1 MSTFVT
7 QPPTTDSRDDRDCL
21 DGQRAATADERARVL
36 SLLTELHSLPV
47 DSPRR
52 TPLREELARVHLP
65 LVRYLARRLANHPDA
80 LQDVVQVGSIGL
92 LKAIDRFD
100 PSRGLEFSTY
110 AVPTITGEIRR
121 HFRDTGWLLHVPRR
135 AQEIQAGLHRAES
148 ALSQQLHRAPTAG
161 EVAQWLGVPV
171 DRVIEAKDVARTHVA
186 VPTDAIDE
194 AEGPTRL
201 PTSMVSIDA
210 GFDQVETRTMLW
222 PALAELPL
230 IEREVLI
237 LRYVADHTQ
246 AEISRMVG
254 VSQMQV
260 SRLLARALKS
270 LQERMA
276 APRCA

>member
-1 MSTFVT
+1 M
-7 QPPTTDSRDDRDCL
+7 
-21 DGQRAATADERARVL
+21 
-36 SLLTELHSLPV
+36 
-47 DSPRR
+47 
-52 TPLREELARVHLP
+52 HLP

-186 VPTDAIDE
+186 VPTDAIDG